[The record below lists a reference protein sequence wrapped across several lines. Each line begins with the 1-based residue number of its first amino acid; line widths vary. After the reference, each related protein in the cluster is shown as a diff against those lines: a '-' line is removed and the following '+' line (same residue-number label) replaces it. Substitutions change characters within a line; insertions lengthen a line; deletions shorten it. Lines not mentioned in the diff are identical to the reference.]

1 MITKWNQDIKKIKTN
16 TNKKIDF
23 VYTFVDSTDN
33 KWKKSYKQTFPNKPI
48 DPIRYKQF
56 NEIYFSLKTVEEYA
70 KNVCNNIYIVT
81 SNQTLNHT
89 QLSDWIINKIKYIYH
104 EQIIPKFLLPTF
116 NSITIESF
124 LPLIP
129 DLTPNLLYFNDDVF
143 LGNYLTNNLL
153 YNDDV
158 LNILSFINNKKKCVP
173 DKNKPWEHYYINADI
188 LFKKQTGLCS
198 NIIPTHTTYSMNK
211 KVCAVTWV
219 LFEDELLNS
228 MTSSRQSKNINFWY
242 LCYLVGLYLGYYK
255 YKIPTPK
262 DSFLLYCEREGNTNM
277 AKRLIDE
284 IKTLFKN
291 RPIVFCVTNLSD
303 KCSPVWEY
311 IINNYIKFNK

>member
-1 MITKWNQDIKKIKTN
+1 
-16 TNKKIDF
+16 
-23 VYTFVDSTDN
+23 
-33 KWKKSYKQTFPNKPI
+33 
-48 DPIRYKQF
+48 
-56 NEIYFSLKTVEEYA
+56 
-70 KNVCNNIYIVT
+70 
-81 SNQTLNHT
+81 
-89 QLSDWIINKIKYIYH
+89 
-104 EQIIPKFLLPTF
+104 
-116 NSITIESF
+116 
-124 LPLIP
+124 
-129 DLTPNLLYFNDDVF
+129 
-143 LGNYLTNNLL
+143 
-153 YNDDV
+153 
-158 LNILSFINNKKKCVP
+158 
-173 DKNKPWEHYYINADI
+173 
-188 LFKKQTGLCS
+188 
-198 NIIPTHTTYSMNK
+198 MNK

-291 RPIVFCVTNLSD
+291 RPIVFCVNNLSD